1 MTSLE
6 FSILTLNK
14 TCKYGQFPL
23 SFTIEREYKQE
34 DRKRPVFE
42 FLFLHINTYA
52 FQSDSVLF
60 LMLAR
65 SRGGPA
71 STNPVTVFSY
81 MLQTHTELEAFLK
94 HDAKWA
100 FVMI

>member
-34 DRKRPVFE
+34 DRKGAVKGGPVFE
-42 FLFLHINTYA
+42 FLFLHINTYV
-52 FQSDSVLF
+52 FLSDSVLF
-60 LMLAR
+60 FMLAK
-65 SRGGPA
+65 SRGGGRGGLILPTL
-71 STNPVTVFSY
+71 SLCLVTCY
-81 MLQTHTELEAFLK
+81 RHTQN
-94 HDAKWA
+94 
-100 FVMI
+100 